1 MRDLDERLIL
11 CFASVFPGLTPEQ
24 IRNASSDSV
33 GTWDS
38 LSSVTLAAVIQEEF
52 DVEIEPDALPNLDS
66 FRAFRDYLST
76 RGIKWC
82 IDQDL

>member
-1 MRDLDERLIL
+1 MRDHDERLIR
-11 CFASVFPGLTPEQ
+11 CFASVFPALTQKE
-24 IRNASSDSV
+24 IEDASSDSV

-52 DVEIEPDALPNLDS
+52 NIEIEPDALANLDS

-76 RGIKWC
+76 R
-82 IDQDL
+82 